1 MLLALFV
8 GTYVFLAYWYPDD
21 TAEWDSAADRSQA
34 AEPNR
39 TPPAAG
45 SNG

>member
-8 GTYVFLAYWYPDD
+8 GTYVFLAYGYN
-21 TAEWDSAADRSQA
+21 AEWDSAADRSQA

-45 SNG
+45 SNS